1 MRKLSPKIISELIEK
16 ADFYNCP
23 NFITNDPIQ
32 IPHSFSKKEDIEIS
46 GFLSSTIAWGNRTSI
61 IKNAKRLMIL
71 MDNSPYDFVKNAKG
85 KELLPLTKFVHRT
98 YNGDDCLG
106 FINSI
111 QNIYNKQGGLETVFT
126 NGFKKANSIE
136 SSLLHFREIFM
147 KYLELPR
154 TSKHVSDISK
164 GSAAKR
170 LNMYLRWMVR
180 KDNKGVD
187 FGLWKKIPASALMIP
202 LDVHVGNV
210 AREMG
215 ILERKQNDWKSV
227 VELTE
232 LLRTIN
238 PKDPIIFDF
247 ALFGIGV
254 NKKTTNLPKSI
265 KN

>member
-1 MRKLSPKIISELIEK
+1 VKKISQKIISELIEK

-23 NFITNDPIQ
+23 DFIKSDPIQ

-46 GFLSSTIAWGNRTSI
+46 AFLSATIAWGNRTSI
-61 IKNAKRLMIL
+61 INNAKRLMLL

-106 FINSI
+106 FMYSL
-111 QNIYNKQGGLETVFT
+111 QNIYKDHGGLEGVFT
-126 NGFKKANSIE
+126 KGFKKSYSVE
-136 SSLLHFREIFM
+136 SSLLYFHEIFM
-147 KYLELPR
+147 RYIELHR
-154 TSKHVSDISK
+154 TGKHVSNISK

-170 LNMYLRWMVR
+170 LNMYLRWLVR
-180 KDNKGVD
+180 SDNKGVD
-187 FGLWKKIPASALMIP
+187 FGLWKEIPASALMIP

-215 ILERKQNDWKSV
+215 LLERKQNDWKAV

-232 LLRTIN
+232 VLKSIN
-238 PKDPIIFDF
+238 SNDPIIFDF
-247 ALFGIGV
+247 ALFGTGV
-254 NKKTTNLPKSI
+254 NKKNKNLGTLI
-265 KN
+265 